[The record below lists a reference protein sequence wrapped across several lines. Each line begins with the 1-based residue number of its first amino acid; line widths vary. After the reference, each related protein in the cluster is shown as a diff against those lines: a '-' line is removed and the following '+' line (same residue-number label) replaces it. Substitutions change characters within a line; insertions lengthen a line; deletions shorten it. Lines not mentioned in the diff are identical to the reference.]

1 MNYEG
6 EVKATL
12 ISIPEQL
19 LQIIGVVY
27 SHHRTSDGGDIY
39 LTQFGMP
46 FSRLL
51 EIDNWYEK
59 QWFEGHRE
67 KLEGTSAVYKVRT
80 KELDGHSLDLVV
92 KNSRFGEDVPLDTRT
107 LMEFINAEFNSPW
120 EEFSMVFEL
129 RESKFG
135 PEDLNI
141 KTQFPMAIYVPPETM
156 QLWQSGRSA

>member
-6 EVKATL
+6 EVNATL

-59 QWFEGHRE
+59 LWFEEHRE
-67 KLEGTSAVYKVRT
+67 KLEGTSAVYRVRT
-80 KELDGHSLDLVV
+80 KELDGSSLDIVV
-92 KNSRFGEDVPLDTRT
+92 NNSRFGEDVPLDTRT

-120 EEFSMVFEL
+120 EIVHGFRAAGKQIRPRSLEHQN
-129 RESKFG
+129 
-135 PEDLNI
+135 P
-141 KTQFPMAIYVPPETM
+141 VPDGHVCAP
-156 QLWQSGRSA
+156 